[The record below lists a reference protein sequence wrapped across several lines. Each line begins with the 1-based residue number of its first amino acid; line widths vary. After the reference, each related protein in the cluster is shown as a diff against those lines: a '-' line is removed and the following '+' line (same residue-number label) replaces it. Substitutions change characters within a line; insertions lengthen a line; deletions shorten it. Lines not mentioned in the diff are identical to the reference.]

1 MTIEFKIVSRG
12 ERSLTPGKNVV
23 HLVVDSWDDF
33 SYKTLFEV
41 IVGDQN
47 GRRIEIGSIKI
58 GYAGQG
64 YGWTKDALT
73 NPFKALPLNW
83 FSLGQ
88 DVEYYINL
96 RDNLN
101 SEFLKEFLLS
111 IGDVVNSK
119 DRMDLALGQDVF
131 KTSLMRGVSLSVIH
145 GQFQRVLNGDV
156 ALTEFRFVYRDVGD
170 EKRAPVNLS
179 FHVVPGSKPSTNV
192 HVLIGRNGV
201 GKTTL
206 LNNMVSAIISPSKDD
221 SSRGR
226 FNEIGMWGGES
237 SLSADYFSSVV
248 SVSFSAFDPFVP
260 PVDQP
265 DRSKGVVYFYVGMK
279 KSRSDSNGKVTF
291 EPPKSEVD
299 LANDLVDSLE
309 SCLGQ
314 PAKRD
319 RWRAAISRLESDKN
333 FADMAL
339 GRLLE
344 MERDQAISLARSL
357 VGRMSSGHSIV
368 LLTITK
374 LVDTV
379 EEKTLVLM
387 DEPESHLH
395 PPLLAAF
402 TRALSDLLNNRNGV
416 AIIATHSPVVTQEV
430 PRVCVWK
437 LTRSRADGRADR
449 PDRETFGEN
458 VGVLT
463 REIFGLEVA
472 KSGFHEV
479 LASAVADGG
488 TFESIIEQYSGQLG
502 FEAQAIV
509 RALVVARDMNQVP
522 PYLK

>member
-279 KSRSDSNGKVTF
+279 KSRSDSKETLIN
-291 EPPKSEVD
+291 S
-299 LANDLVDSLE
+299 AWRSSLTR
-309 SCLGQ
+309 
-314 PAKRD
+314 P
-319 RWRAAISRLESDKN
+319 
-333 FADMAL
+333 
-339 GRLLE
+339 
-344 MERDQAISLARSL
+344 
-357 VGRMSSGHSIV
+357 
-368 LLTITK
+368 
-374 LVDTV
+374 
-379 EEKTLVLM
+379 
-387 DEPESHLH
+387 
-395 PPLLAAF
+395 
-402 TRALSDLLNNRNGV
+402 RAL
-416 AIIATHSPVVTQEV
+416 
-430 PRVCVWK
+430 
-437 LTRSRADGRADR
+437 
-449 PDRETFGEN
+449 
-458 VGVLT
+458 
-463 REIFGLEVA
+463 
-472 KSGFHEV
+472 
-479 LASAVADGG
+479 
-488 TFESIIEQYSGQLG
+488 
-502 FEAQAIV
+502 
-509 RALVVARDMNQVP
+509 
-522 PYLK
+522 